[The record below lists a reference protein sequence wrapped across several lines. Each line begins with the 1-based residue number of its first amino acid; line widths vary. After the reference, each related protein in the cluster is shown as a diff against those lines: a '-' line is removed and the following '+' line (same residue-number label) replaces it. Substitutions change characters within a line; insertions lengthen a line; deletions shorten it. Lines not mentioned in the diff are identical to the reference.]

1 MLRIRGRKLLFFCY
15 LTGGVKWEAEVNLEM
30 LRAHYC
36 KLLHGNQLLTL
47 TSRNLYFSFFINL
60 CKYFQC
66 KSFFFSFCGTLL
78 KQRWYT

>member
-1 MLRIRGRKLLFFCY
+1 MLRIRGRKLLFCY

-47 TSRNLYFSFFINL
+47 TSRNLYFSFLFLLIFANI
-60 CKYFQC
+60 F
-66 KSFFFSFCGTLL
+66 SARIFSFLFVELC
-78 KQRWYT
+78 